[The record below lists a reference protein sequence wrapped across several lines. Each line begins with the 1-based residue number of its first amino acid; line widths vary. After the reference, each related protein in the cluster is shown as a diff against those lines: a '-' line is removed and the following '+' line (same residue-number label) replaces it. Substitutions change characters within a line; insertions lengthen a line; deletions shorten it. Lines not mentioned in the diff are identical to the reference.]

1 MNTCFL
7 PIKGKIQI
15 SVIIINL
22 ISFIIITSII
32 INKKNNYMEYTTLS
46 MLCSNFYIFV
56 IYTITLMHSI
66 YPKIICKF
74 ISNNLLI
81 LTTDK
86 GKIIIN
92 LSIGILFWSSDNIP
106 HLVFSIINFVSSFA
120 LFLCEFIFQYEILNN
135 KNYDKEKK
143 NVDKN
148 NNSY

>member
-22 ISFIIITSII
+22 ISFIIITLITNNIKS
-32 INKKNNYMEYTTLS
+32 NYMEYTTLS
-46 MLCSNFYIFV
+46 IFCSNFYIFF
-56 IYTITLMHSI
+56 IYTITLIHSI

-74 ISNNLLI
+74 ITNNLLI

-92 LSIGILFWSSDNIP
+92 LSIGILFWSSNNMP
-106 HLVFSIINFVSSFA
+106 HLIFSIINFVSSLA
-120 LFLCEFIFQYEILNN
+120 LFLCELIFQCKILNN
-135 KNYDKEKK
+135 KNYDKEKN
-143 NVDKN
+143 NVNK